1 MRRKKYYT
9 IVIGCLITISIVQDA
24 PAFSLKKLIPN
35 VAPAENQDSSSPGTD
50 NTTKGGFGSLLG
62 GLKPPVAG
70 PGSTSGTAGTA
81 SILDLGL
88 EVACPKKKL
97 ESALYSDAGPEQ
109 IANWS
114 KAVAV
119 DFGFEPNVAGA
130 ANTATVLID
139 NFGNDSSLG
148 WSKSLGFYLNA
159 FEGTKI
165 KPVFQEFLL
174 KSELRLEIAA
184 KIRNASSDSE
194 IGRKNRQD
202 AKLAYALILG
212 HFFSDVKT
220 KGIIEDLIKSA
231 EKDESIGAMYVIA
244 LRMYK
249 GFGVQK
255 NVPLAASAIQR
266 PLSQME
272 EKKQEAEERNDGFAT
287 FWWDEVEK
295 LSWIILPDP
304 ENPDHKR
311 WQGLAAQ
318 GDKVK
323 ADIQAQV
330 DKGAGGGKLGSE
342 IKRLEKLRAGQERLI
357 AEAFGLSKELAEKNE
372 ALLELKQMSLSD
384 GQIVEKS
391 VAISDEANKNLT
403 DAIAANKSQIGPE
416 GIKKA
421 TLAQKSAKYVA
432 AEAFKLGFGT
442 FLSNPAADF
451 GSMAATVKSV
461 EFTRELSC
469 RLNSAIEDYK
479 KNSEIA
485 FTDEGPLE
493 MGSDEEKLLLG
504 N

>member
-9 IVIGCLITISIVQDA
+9 IVIGCLMTISIVQDA

-35 VAPAENQDSSSPGTD
+35 IAPAENQDSGSSGTD

-62 GLKPPVAG
+62 SLKPPVAG
-70 PGSTSGTAGTA
+70 PGSTSGTA

-114 KAVAV
+114 KSVAL
-119 DFGFEPNVAGA
+119 DFGFKPNLAGA
-130 ANTATVLID
+130 SNTATILID
-139 NFGNDSSLG
+139 NFGNDSGLG
-148 WSKSLGFYLNA
+148 WSKSLGFYLDA

-165 KPVFQEFLL
+165 KPVFQEFIL

-194 IGRKNRQD
+194 IGRKNRRD

-212 HFFSDVKT
+212 HFFNDVKN
-220 KGIIEDLIKSA
+220 KGAIENFIKSA
-231 EKDESIGAMYVIA
+231 EKDNSIGALYVIA
-244 LRMYK
+244 LRRYK

-255 NVPLAASAIQR
+255 NVDRSYTDILNPIQI
-266 PLSQME
+266 ME
-272 EKKQEAEERNDGFAT
+272 QEKAEAEERGDTFDT
-287 FWWDEVEK
+287 FWWDEPEK
-295 LSWIILPDP
+295 LSFIIQVDP
-304 ENPDHKR
+304 EYSDHKANQQ
-311 WQGLAAQ
+311 WAARA
-318 GDKVK
+318 DKVR
-323 ADIQAQV
+323 ADIQAQI

-384 GQIVEKS
+384 GQIVEKT

-432 AEAFKLGFGT
+432 TEAFKLGFGT
-442 FLSNPAADF
+442 FLSNPAGDF